1 MYKTEKVEIET
12 KRQLQ
17 KGVYVRSGRCG
28 CLYSD
33 NWAKAMGLECALDGG
48 LGGRFGEQEGALEN
62 RANQRRTKSPGLPRG
77 RMRNAE
83 PHDCEKMGV

>member
-1 MYKTEKVEIET
+1 MYKTENVEIER
-12 KRQLQ
+12 KRHLP

-33 NWAKAMGLECALDGG
+33 NWAKAMGLECAL
-48 LGGRFGEQEGALEN
+48 
-62 RANQRRTKSPGLPRG
+62 GLPRG
-77 RMRNAE
+77 RMRSAE